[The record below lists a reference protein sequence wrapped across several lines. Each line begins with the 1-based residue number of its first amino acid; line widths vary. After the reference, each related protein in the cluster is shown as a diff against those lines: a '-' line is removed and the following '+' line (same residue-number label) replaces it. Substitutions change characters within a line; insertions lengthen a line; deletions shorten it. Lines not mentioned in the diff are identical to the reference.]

1 MTQVSYEFTTIDK
14 FEIVGDESSI
24 SLLHKIYLRRQKVI
38 TRFFFIEYPH
48 MFTTVHRHIS
58 IHQSTIT
65 KVEVIITIF
74 K

>member
-1 MTQVSYEFTTIDK
+1 MKSPHTTIDK
-14 FEIVGDESSI
+14 FEIVGDESNI
-24 SLLHKIYLRRQKVI
+24 SLLLKINLRKQKMI

-48 MFTTVHRHIS
+48 MFTSVHRHIG

>member
-1 MTQVSYEFTTIDK
+1 MKSPHTTIDK
-14 FEIVGDESSI
+14 FEIVGDVLNI
-24 SLLHKIYLRRQKVI
+24 LLLLKINLRKQKMI

-48 MFTTVHRHIS
+48 MFTSVHRHIG

>member
-1 MTQVSYEFTTIDK
+1 MKLPLTTIDN
-14 FEIVGDESSI
+14 FEIVGDESNI
-24 SLLHKIYLRRQKVI
+24 SLLLKINLRKQKMI

-48 MFTTVHRHIS
+48 MFTSVHRHIG

>member
-1 MTQVSYEFTTIDK
+1 MKLPLTTIDN
-14 FEIVGDESSI
+14 FEIVGDESNI
-24 SLLHKIYLRRQKVI
+24 SLLLKIYLRKQKMI

-48 MFTTVHRHIS
+48 MFTSVHRHIG

>member
-1 MTQVSYEFTTIDK
+1 MKLPLTTIDK
-14 FEIVGDESSI
+14 FEIVGDESNI
-24 SLLHKIYLRRQKVI
+24 SLPLKIYLRKQKMI

-48 MFTTVHRHIS
+48 MFTSVHRHIG